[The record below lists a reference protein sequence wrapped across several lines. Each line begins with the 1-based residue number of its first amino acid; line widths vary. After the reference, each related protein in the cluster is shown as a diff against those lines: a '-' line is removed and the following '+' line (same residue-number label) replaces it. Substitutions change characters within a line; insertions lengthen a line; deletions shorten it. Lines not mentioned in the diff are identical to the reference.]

1 MAKKTGAFESTND
14 LIQKVGAIVLGGGRG
29 QRLYPLTAM
38 RAKPAVPLL
47 GRYRL
52 VDVPLSECIHSN
64 IKRIVLLTQ
73 FQSASLHRHIQNSY
87 HFDHF
92 SKGFVEILA
101 AEQTNESGDWY
112 QGTADAVRKQLRH
125 VRDMKAKYY
134 LILSGDQLYHMDY
147 RDLMQTHIDSEA
159 DITVAAMPVS
169 WREASR
175 FGIMRVHPS
184 GHIREFVEKPTLEE
198 QLDRLATPPVFL
210 ERHGIHAQGRELLAS
225 MGVYLFRASVLEHI
239 LEHHLDWFDFGHHII
254 PRSLRDYKV
263 HAHLFDGFW
272 EDIGTVRTYYE
283 VHMQMAGPNPPF
295 ELFTP
300 DHIIY
305 SHPRYL
311 PGTRCEDVSV
321 TNSILCEGCRISKA
335 KVADSII
342 GIRSQ
347 IRTGVT
353 IERSVVMGADYL
365 MEEES
370 DAPSVP
376 LGIGDGTII
385 SGAII
390 DKNAHIGK
398 NVVIR
403 SSKSLKDSDHD
414 GYVVRDGIVIVLK
427 NAVIPDN
434 ARIE

>member
-1 MAKKTGAFESTND
+1 M
-14 LIQKVGAIVLGGGRG
+14 GGGRG
-29 QRLYPLTAM
+29 TRLYPLTM
-38 RAKPAVPLL
+38 ERCKPAVPLA
-47 GRYRL
+47 GKYRL
-52 VDVPLSECIHSN
+52 VDIPISN
-64 IKRIVLLTQ
+64 CLNSGINRIFLLTQ
-73 FQSASLHRHIQNSY
+73 FHTASLHRHIQSTY
-87 HFDHF
+87 HFDVF
-92 SKGFVEILA
+92 DGGFVDLLS
-101 AEQTNESGDWY
+101 AEQTEKTSDWY

-147 RDLMQTHIDSEA
+147 RALMQTHIESEA
-159 DITVAAMPVS
+159 DITVAALPIS

-198 QLDRLATPPVFL
+198 QLDRLTTPPVFL
-210 ERHGIHAQGRELLAS
+210 ERHGIHPAGRDLLAS

-239 LEHHLDWFDFGHHII
+239 LEHHLEMLDFGRHII
-254 PRSLRDYKV
+254 PQSLRNYKV
-263 HAHLFDGFW
+263 FAHVFNGFW

-295 ELFTP
+295 DLFTP
-300 DHIIY
+300 EHIIY
-305 SHPRYL
+305 THPRYL
-311 PGTRCEDVSV
+311 PGTRCEDVQIA
-321 TNSILCEGCRISKA
+321 NSILCEGCRISKA
-335 KVADSII
+335 KVADSVI

-347 IRTGVT
+347 IRNGVT
-353 IERSVVMGADYL
+353 IERSVIMGADYL
-365 MEEES
+365 SEEEE
-370 DAPSVP
+370 DRPTVP
-376 LGIGDGTII
+376 LGIGDGTTICQ
-385 SGAII
+385 AII

-403 SSKSLKDSDHD
+403 GSKKLADCDRD